1 LNTIVN
7 RNIIFQILPYFSA
20 LRSSR
25 IDPFKSCGNSTPL
38 LKRNSDL
45 HLLRLLFGDSY
56 GLVEISN
63 VMAADW
69 R

>member
-1 LNTIVN
+1 V
-7 RNIIFQILPYFSA
+7 

-25 IDPFKSCGNSTPL
+25 IEPFKSCGNSTPL